1 MLDTLLFRR
10 RFYNARLAPILIET
24 YDFLQQ
30 TDAGSTPQE
39 RKTWASS

>member
-10 RFYNARLAPILIET
+10 RFYHARLAPNFKET

-30 TDAGSTPQE
+30 SAAGSTPQE
-39 RKTWASS
+39 RRT